1 MKDQDAVDKL
11 TALAHQDRVAA
22 FRLLVKAGPEGVPSG
37 EVANKLGIA
46 PTRMSFHLS
55 TLERSGLV
63 TARRNG
69 RQVHYA
75 VNFEDMR
82 QLLVFL
88 TEDCCGN
95 APEICGGANP
105 LSQVIPTC

>member
-1 MKDQDAVDKL
+1 MEDRNAVDKL
-11 TALAHQDRVAA
+11 TALAHLDRLAA

-37 EVANKLGIA
+37 EIASRLGIA

-55 TLERSGLV
+55 NLERSGLV
-63 TARRNG
+63 TARRSG

-82 QLLVFL
+82 ELLVFL
-88 TEDCCGN
+88 TEDCCAN
-95 APEICGGANP
+95 APEICGVTNP
-105 LSQVIPTC
+105 FSKAIPSC